1 MLVEVWVRADLIR
14 QPEPSPP
21 SYRRIAQWEDPD
33 SPTPMM
39 AAQRVWR
46 VCSSG
51 ARDLTADEKQW
62 QAQWRANRH
71 GYGFAVGDIAVVDG
85 TAFRCDQKG
94 FEPTDHPG
102 RRD

>member
-14 QPEPSPP
+14 QPEPTPP
-21 SYRRIAQWEDPD
+21 SYRHVAQWEDPD

-51 ARDLTADEKQW
+51 AKDLTPAEKQW
-62 QAQWRANRH
+62 QAQWRSNRH
-71 GYGFAVGDIAVVDG
+71 GYGFAVGDIAVIDG
-85 TAFRCDQKG
+85 SAFCCTPNG
-94 FEPTDHPG
+94 FEPVEHPG
-102 RRD
+102 RRN